1 MGLRTPLPKK
11 QINSMKK
18 AFFILGICAVV
29 SACGGNS
36 ANKGGSDSTTA
47 ANQTAKATNSD
58 ADTNA
63 TKTGTEAAGGSA
75 GSAAGEKLLAAN
87 DCGTC
92 HKVDTK
98 VIGPSF
104 QDIAKKYDASAANID
119 MLAKKVISGG
129 SGNWGTMAMTPHPS
143 LAESD
148 AKEIVQYILAQ
159 KK

>member
-1 MGLRTPLPKK
+1 
-11 QINSMKK
+11 MKK
-18 AFFILGICAVV
+18 AFFILCISVAV
-29 SACGGNS
+29 SACGGS
-36 ANKGGSDSTTA
+36 SSSTKGGSDSTA
-47 ANQTAKATNSD
+47 AADQTAKATSSD

-63 TKTGTEAAGGSA
+63 TKTGTEGAGGSA

-98 VIGPSF
+98 VIGPAF
-104 QDIAKKYDASAANID
+104 QDIAKKYDASEANID
-119 MLAKKVISGG
+119 MLAKKVIAGG
-129 SGNWGTMAMTPHPS
+129 SGNWGTMAMTAHPS

-148 AKEIVQYILAQ
+148 AKEIVKYILAQ

>member
-1 MGLRTPLPKK
+1 
-11 QINSMKK
+11 MKK
-18 AFFILGICAVV
+18 AFFILSICAVI

-36 ANKGGSDSTTA
+36 ASNGGSDSTNA

-63 TKTGTEAAGGSA
+63 TKTGTEGAGGSA
-75 GSAAGEKLLAAN
+75 GSAAGEKLIANN

-98 VIGPSF
+98 VIGPAF
-104 QDIAKKYDASAANID
+104 QDIAKKYDASQANID

-129 SGNWGTMAMTPHPS
+129 SGNWGTMAMTPHTALS
-143 LAESD
+143 ESD
-148 AKEIVQYILAQ
+148 AKEMVQYILSL

>member
-1 MGLRTPLPKK
+1 
-11 QINSMKK
+11 MKK
-18 AFFILGICAVV
+18 AFFILGVCAVL
-29 SACGGNS
+29 SACGGS
-36 ANKGGSDSTTA
+36 AGSKGGSDSTDA
-47 ANQTAKATNSD
+47 ANQTAKATSSD

-98 VIGPSF
+98 VIGPAF
-104 QDIAKKYDASAANID
+104 QDIAKKYDASEANID
-119 MLAKKVISGG
+119 MLTKKVIAGG
-129 SGNWGTMAMTPHPS
+129 SGNWGTMAMTAHPG
-143 LAESD
+143 LAEAD
-148 AKEIVQYILAQ
+148 AKEIVKYILSL